1 MDSTEGGHE
10 MDVRPLQSTP
20 YPPPRFAE
28 NPEVLGLTMPGTQKP
43 EMSSSLAREESIS
56 QKVREEVIM
65 NLQEV
70 QNFLYM
76 MIGSKIRIESDAS
89 TTGNAVNTAV

>member
-1 MDSTEGGHE
+1 
-10 MDVRPLQSTP
+10 MDVRAIQSTP
-20 YPPPRFAE
+20 YPPPRYTE
-28 NPEVLGLTMPGTQKP
+28 NPESQALTLMGTQKP
-43 EMSSSLAREESIS
+43 EMPSPLAQEETVS

-76 MIGSKIRIESDAS
+76 MIGSKIRIESDAA
-89 TTGNAVNTAV
+89 TTGNSVNTAV